1 MKKADVDG
9 SGAISFKEFVILMV
23 SHKTK
28 EPDQSVEFRNAFG
41 TFDRDD
47 SKTVSSIE
55 LINIIGMLDLKGNEE
70 VCEFL
75 REHTESNGMINY
87 EELVKVIFEV
97 HDIWAQHVRLS
108 FY

>member
-1 MKKADVDG
+1 M
-9 SGAISFKEFVILMV
+9 
-23 SHKTK
+23 TK
-28 EPDQSVEFRNAFG
+28 YNASEPDPSVEFKNAFE

-75 REHTESNGMINY
+75 REHTDSNGMINY